1 MPTPKKLRIAE
12 LFVQEGLI
20 TPDQVEQALS
30 VQKNQQ
36 EYRPLGEIFVD
47 MKIITRAD
55 LRRILR
61 KHHKRMYLGDLLVNL
76 GLITREQLLQ
86 VLEEQKTSG
95 KKVGELLV
103 SKGVITEA
111 SLINVLVTQLG
122 IPKIVPD
129 INLIDKN
136 LLKGLNASFLKKN
149 GILPAFK
156 HENVL
161 MIIVADPLIENTIN
175 LEQIFQSEIEIAIA
189 PLKDILNTI
198 NNYYGKAEFGTRT
211 ILEETKKD
219 MIIGGINLSL
229 EREDT
234 ISQILDYII
243 TNGVRE
249 RASDIHIE
257 PKEQSLRIR
266 YRIDGILQH
275 KTDLPIH
282 LAQSITSRIK
292 VLSRLDVAEKRKH
305 QDGRIEA
312 RIEDK
317 DVDLRISTYV
327 SVYGENVVIR
337 ILHRQ
342 TTLID
347 LDLLGFSPLNRRQY
361 AEMLN
366 HPSGVILVT
375 GPTGSGKTTTL
386 YASLQ
391 YLVNLNRMIITV
403 EDPVEYYIDG
413 VVQGQLNTKLGLTY
427 IDHLKSMMRQDPDV
441 LMIGEIREHS
451 AAEAVI
457 QAALTGHKVLT
468 TFHTDDTTGALLRL
482 MDMGIDTFLI
492 SSTVVSV
499 VAQRLVRVLC
509 TLCRQPYELDS
520 NMAASLNIHS
530 IDSNRHKF
538 YQAGGCSQCNYTGF
552 KGRIAIHELLVVN
565 DAIREAIL
573 TRKTSREIRHTAR
586 EKANLVTMLED
597 GFYKAT
603 KGMTSFEEILRVVF
617 YNESDDLSPR
627 SADEVVALCEGKEAD
642 SCMKTGLPEI
652 AKRTTMLEVD
662 TQIFKVP
669 STTPVLEGEFY
680 RTRFDPNT
688 IEAEPNRIED
698 FFHAY
703 QSIREKIEQPLASNL
718 LNYFTDFIIKT
729 VRRLNISRGAEFAE
743 FSLTVKDGKVTILL
757 ETSLHRTYSA
767 SPVPLGRETGIR
779 LLNHLGI
786 NMDIGE
792 RTKIAEDLPVKDRA
806 YRKRSSLIEFLGQ
819 EKRKDQGLTLPDRMG
834 EPSSSVKLPGRPSIY
849 PASPVRSS
857 VTYKRHVEVCDFEDY
872 LNSIKQGD
880 IDKN

>member
-1 MPTPKKLRIAE
+1 MPPPKKLRIGE
-12 LFVQEGLI
+12 LFVQEGLV

-47 MKIITRAD
+47 MKFITKTD
-55 LRRILR
+55 LRRILK
-61 KHHKRMYLGDLLVNL
+61 KHHKHMHLGDLLVNL
-76 GLITREQLLQ
+76 GMITGEQLLQ

-95 KKVGELLV
+95 KRVGELLV
-103 SKGVITEA
+103 SKGIITEA
-111 SLINVLVTQLG
+111 SLINALVIQLG
-122 IPKIVPD
+122 IPKIIPD

-136 LLKGLNASFLKKN
+136 LLKGLNVSFLKKN

-161 MIIVADPLIENTIN
+161 TLIAADPLIENTISN
-175 LEQIFQSEIEIAIA
+175 LGQIFQCEIEIAVA

-198 NNYYGKAEFGTRT
+198 NRYYGKVEFGTRT
-211 ILEETKKD
+211 TSEETKKD
-219 MIIGGINLSL
+219 LIIGGINLSL
-229 EREDT
+229 EKEDT
-234 ISQILDYII
+234 VSQIVDYII

-266 YRIDGILQH
+266 YRIDGILHH

-317 DVDLRISTYV
+317 EVDLRISTYV

-361 AEMLN
+361 MEMLN

-413 VVQGQLNTKLGLTY
+413 VVQGQLNPKLGLTY

-441 LMIGEIREHS
+441 LMIGEIRDHS

-457 QAALTGHKVLT
+457 QAALTGHKVLS

-509 TLCRQPYELDS
+509 PHCRQPYELDP
-520 NMAASLNIHS
+520 NMTASLNIHS
-530 IDSNRHKF
+530 IDSNIHKF

-573 TRKTSREIRHTAR
+573 ARKTSSEIRYTAR

-603 KGMTSFEEILRVVF
+603 KGMTSLEEIFRVIF
-617 YNESDDLSPR
+617 CSESDDLSPR
-627 SADEVVALCEGKEAD
+627 SADEVIALCEDKDAG
-642 SCMKTGLPEI
+642 SYMKTGLPEV
-652 AKRTTMLEVD
+652 AERTTMLEAD
-662 TQIFKVP
+662 TQIFKTP

-680 RTRFDPNT
+680 RIRFDPNT
-688 IEAEPNRIED
+688 IEVEPNRIED

-703 QSIREKIEQPLASNL
+703 QGIRERLGQPIASNL
-718 LNYFTDFIIKT
+718 LDYFADFIIKT
-729 VRRLNISRGAEFAE
+729 VRQLHISRGAEFVE
-743 FSLTVKDGKVTILL
+743 FSLTVKEDKVIILL
-757 ETSLHRTYSA
+757 ETLLHQQYPA

-786 NMDIGE
+786 RTDIGE
-792 RTKIAEDLPVKDRA
+792 RTKIMEDLPVKDRA
-806 YRKRSSLIEFLGQ
+806 YRKRSSLIEFLIPQ
-819 EKRKDQGLTLPDRMG
+819 
-834 EPSSSVKLPGRPSIY
+834 SSPL
-849 PASPVRSS
+849 RSS
-857 VTYKRHVEVCDFEDY
+857 ATYKRHAEAYDFEDY
-872 LNSIKQGD
+872 LSRMKQGE
-880 IDKN
+880 INKN